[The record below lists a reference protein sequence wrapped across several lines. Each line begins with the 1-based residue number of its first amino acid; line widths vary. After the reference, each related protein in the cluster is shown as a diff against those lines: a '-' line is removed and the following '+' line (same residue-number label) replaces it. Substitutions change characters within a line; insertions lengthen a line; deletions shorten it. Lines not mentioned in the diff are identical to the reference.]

1 LPWCEQCD
9 EEVDTADLAD
19 DATCPTCGTAT
30 LEHRRQPWWFK
41 FLAAATVIYL
51 GYRTFQGVTWVVHHV

>member
-1 LPWCEQCD
+1 MPWCEQCD
-9 EEVDTADLAD
+9 EEVDTADLGD